1 MTFELG
7 VNYWP
12 RRSAMYTW
20 REFDPVEI
28 REEMAQIAGI
38 GFDVVRI
45 FALAQDFIP
54 LALTVDATMIARL
67 VEVVQIAADAG
78 LSVVP
83 TLVVINMSG
92 LIWWPNWMLDTRG
105 KPRDLFADPAI
116 LQSQVVFAES
126 CANALAGS
134 GAIRAFDLANEI
146 DDAQQPSSREVATRW
161 AAALTGAI
169 RAAAPGIPVRIGAH
183 LPSLT
188 TNNNMR
194 IDDLASVVDEDV
206 MHAYPLYSNQ
216 ARSFLDPELVPFSC
230 ALTAALSGRGKP
242 AIMQEFGLC
251 TTPRGTPA
259 HTITDDFLGTPTPQ
273 YLATEEEQAAYYG
286 EVLDGLMKT
295 GAGGAYAWCYADYDP
310 RLYDRAPFATAVRE
324 RSFGLVRS
332 DGTEKPAAEVF
343 RRFRKRRDGEKMET
357 GKARAREIPKVLDV
371 TADEYYGDPTA
382 HFARLYARWLSREGR

>member
-20 REFDPVEI
+20 REFDPGEI
-28 REEMAQIAGI
+28 REEMAQIASI

-78 LSVVP
+78 LSIVP

-92 LIWWPNWMLDTRG
+92 LIWWPNWMLDARG

-126 CANALAGS
+126 CANALGGT

-146 DDAQQPSSREVATRW
+146 DDAQQPSSREMATRW
-161 AAALTGAI
+161 AAALAGAI
-169 RAAAPGIPVRIGAH
+169 RRAAPGIPVRIGAH

-206 MHAYPLYSNQ
+206 MHAYPLYSDQ
-216 ARSFLDPELVPFSC
+216 ARSVLDPELVPFSC
-230 ALTAALSGRGKP
+230 ALTAALSGRGRP

-251 TTPRGTPA
+251 TAPRGSPG
-259 HTITDDFLGTPTPQ
+259 HTITDDFLGTPTSQ
-273 YLATEEEQAAYYG
+273 YLATEDEQAAYYG
-286 EVLDGLMKT
+286 GVLDRLVRT

-343 RRFRKRRDGEKMET
+343 RRFRKHRDAEGLET
-357 GKARAREIPKVLDV
+357 DKARAREIPKVLDV
-371 TADEYYGDPTA
+371 TADEYYRDPTS

>member
-20 REFDPVEI
+20 REFDPGEI
-28 REEMAQIAGI
+28 REEMAQIASI

-78 LSVVP
+78 LAVVP

-92 LIWWPNWMLDTRG
+92 LIWWPSWMLDARG
-105 KPRDLFADPAI
+105 KARDLFADPTI
-116 LQSQVVFAES
+116 LQSQVLFAES
-126 CANALAGS
+126 CANALRGTK
-134 GAIRAFDLANEI
+134 AIRAFDLANEI
-146 DDAQQPSSREVATRW
+146 DDAQQPSSREAGTRW

-169 RAAAPGIPVRIGAH
+169 RGAAPGIPVRIGAH

-206 MHAYPLYSNQ
+206 MHAYPLYSDH
-216 ARSFLDPELVPFSC
+216 ARSFLDPELAPFSC

-251 TTPRGTPA
+251 TTSAGSPA
-259 HTITDDFLGTPTPQ
+259 RTITDDFLGTPTPQ

-286 EVLDGLMKT
+286 EVLDGLMET
-295 GAGGAYAWCYADYDP
+295 GAGGAYAWCYTDYDP

-332 DGTEKPAAEVF
+332 DGTEKPAAEL
-343 RRFRKRRDGEKMET
+343 FRKFRKLRDAEGRKM
-357 GKARAREIPKVLDV
+357 GRSLVRDIPKVLDV
-371 TADEYYGDPTA
+371 TADEYYRDPTA
-382 HFARLYARWLSREGR
+382 HFTRLYARWLSREGR

>member
-1 MTFELG
+1 VTFELG

-20 REFDPVEI
+20 REFDPGEI
-28 REEMAQIAGI
+28 REEMAQIASI

-54 LALTVDATMIARL
+54 LALTVDPTMIARL
-67 VEVVQIAADAG
+67 VEVVQLAADAG
-78 LSVVP
+78 LAVVP

-92 LIWWPNWMLDTRG
+92 LIWWPNWMLDARG

-116 LQSQVVFAES
+116 LQSQVMFAES
-126 CANALAGS
+126 CATALAGTR
-134 GAIRAFDLANEI
+134 AIRAFDLANEI

-161 AAALTGAI
+161 AAALTAAI
-169 RAAAPGIPVRIGAH
+169 RRAAPGIPIRIGAH

-206 MHAYPLYSNQ
+206 MHAYPLYSDQ

-251 TTPRGTPA
+251 TAPRGSPS

-286 EVLDGLMKT
+286 EVLDGLMRT
-295 GAGGAYAWCYADYDP
+295 GAAGAYAWCYGDYDS

-332 DGTEKPAAEVF
+332 DGTEKPAADVF
-343 RRFRKRRDGEKMET
+343 RNFRKRRDAEGLKPGT
-357 GKARAREIPKVLDV
+357 FRARDIPQVLDV
-371 TADEYYGDPTA
+371 TADEYYRNPTA
-382 HFARLYARWLSREGR
+382 HFARMYARWLSQKGR

>member
-20 REFDPVEI
+20 REFDPGEI
-28 REEMAQIAGI
+28 REEMAQIASI

-78 LSVVP
+78 LSIVP

-92 LIWWPNWMLDTRG
+92 LIWWPNWMLDARG

-126 CANALAGS
+126 CANALGGT

-146 DDAQQPSSREVATRW
+146 DDAQQPSSREMATRW
-161 AAALTGAI
+161 AAALAGAI
-169 RAAAPGIPVRIGAH
+169 RRAAPGIPVRIGAH

-206 MHAYPLYSNQ
+206 MHAYPLYSDQ
-216 ARSFLDPELVPFSC
+216 ARSVLDPELVPFSC
-230 ALTAALSGRGKP
+230 ALTAALSGRGRP

-251 TTPRGTPA
+251 TAPRGSPG
-259 HTITDDFLGTPTPQ
+259 HTITDDFLGTPTSQ
-273 YLATEEEQAAYYG
+273 YLATEDEQAAYYG
-286 EVLDGLMKT
+286 GVLDRLVRT

-343 RRFRKRRDGEKMET
+343 RRFRKHRDAEGLET
-357 GKARAREIPKVLDV
+357 DKARAREIPKVLDV
-371 TADEYYGDPTA
+371 TADEYYGNPTS

>member
-1 MTFELG
+1 MMFELG
-7 VNYWP
+7 INYWP

-20 REFDPVEI
+20 REFDPGAI
-28 REEMAQIAGI
+28 REEMAQIASI

-67 VEVVQIAADAG
+67 VEVVQIITDAG
-78 LSVVP
+78 LAVVP

-92 LIWWPNWMLDTRG
+92 LIWWPSWMLDATG

-116 LQSQVVFAES
+116 LQSQVMFAES
-126 CANALAGS
+126 CAKALG
-134 GAIRAFDLANEI
+134 GTKAIRAFDLANEI

-169 RAAAPGIPVRIGAH
+169 RGAAPGIPVRIGAH

-206 MHAYPLYSNQ
+206 MHAYPLYSDH
-216 ARSFLDPELVPFSC
+216 ARSSLDSELVPFSC

-251 TTPRGTPA
+251 TAPRGSSA
-259 HTITDDFLGTPTPQ
+259 HTITDDFLGAPTPQ
-273 YLATEEEQAAYYG
+273 YLATEDEQAAYYDA
-286 EVLDGLMKT
+286 VMDGLMKT

-310 RLYDRAPFATAVRE
+310 RLYDRPPFATAVRE

-343 RRFRKRRDGEKMET
+343 RKLRKRRDAEGRET
-357 GKARAREIPKVLDV
+357 GKGRTRDIPKVLDV
-371 TADEYYGDPTA
+371 TADEYYRDPTA
-382 HFARLYARWLSREGR
+382 HFARLYARWLSREAR

>member
-259 HTITDDFLGTPTPQ
+259 HTITDDFLGTPTRQ

-371 TADEYYGDPTA
+371 TADEYYRDPTA